1 MSPLVPIDSKKL
13 LFENRDPGVGR
24 VTALQP
30 GNEGIRSVVLGGI
43 IPLQVFRY
51 SAGGVE
57 NIIKCD

>member
-1 MSPLVPIDSKKL
+1 VYPLVPVDSKKL

-24 VTALQP
+24 VIALQP

-51 SAGGVE
+51 SAGGG
-57 NIIKCD
+57 